1 MALLLRSYE
10 AQEGCFRFPKVAG
23 FEPFNF
29 DP

>member
-1 MALLLRSYE
+1 MPLQSRSYE
-10 AQEGCFRFPKVAG
+10 AERGYSYSQTLAG